1 MVLQKAYIACLNFI
15 YDRKIRY
22 IRKKTRRTV
31 LWTVFL
37 VLSLY
42 FILLFSNVFYRGVL
56 FTNNQREIFMSVL
69 LLTATVFSMD
79 GELKP
84 VAWNKWVAL
93 LTILGGAG
101 LIFIRIL
108 HPIGDGYLIFGVML
122 LTVYPAFYLVW
133 NGRKD
138 YETLFDIIAG
148 ANLTVGFT
156 YSLIIF
162 LKGAGT
168 YIPDF
173 FDKRY
178 RGTTWNANLF
188 SMIGLTVLC
197 CSLYLLYRNR
207 KERKKIPL
215 FLLMSAMG
223 LIVILLGKSRASIV
237 IAMFAIASVVIFAL
251 KQKTVKRLS
260 NRGKSVLILVLLLMC
275 TVCAVFIFRSASAEN
290 TPEETNPKAISQRF
304 STEGKDADEFTS
316 GRLSMWKIY
325 AGMLNLTGN
334 DVDAIDWDSLPVS
347 QAAHCHN
354 NFLEYGYRCGVPVSL
369 IFTALELFACMIGF
383 LYLFSR
389 RFKRDALL
397 FPIIFTEMFFVNSL
411 IDIATLPCERYAPFF
426 FYLILAIMIDS
437 IPNAEREEKH
447 KEKPRVIYRDSNNPV

>member
-133 NGRKD
+133 NGRK
-138 YETLFDIIAG
+138 
-148 ANLTVGFT
+148 
-156 YSLIIF
+156 
-162 LKGAGT
+162 
-168 YIPDF
+168 
-173 FDKRY
+173 
-178 RGTTWNANLF
+178 RGHVHT
-188 SMIGLTVLC
+188 G
-197 CSLYLLYRNR
+197 
-207 KERKKIPL
+207 
-215 FLLMSAMG
+215 
-223 LIVILLGKSRASIV
+223 IV
-237 IAMFAIASVVIFAL
+237 
-251 KQKTVKRLS
+251 
-260 NRGKSVLILVLLLMC
+260 
-275 TVCAVFIFRSASAEN
+275 
-290 TPEETNPKAISQRF
+290 
-304 STEGKDADEFTS
+304 
-316 GRLSMWKIY
+316 
-325 AGMLNLTGN
+325 
-334 DVDAIDWDSLPVS
+334 
-347 QAAHCHN
+347 
-354 NFLEYGYRCGVPVSL
+354 
-369 IFTALELFACMIGF
+369 
-383 LYLFSR
+383 
-389 RFKRDALL
+389 
-397 FPIIFTEMFFVNSL
+397 
-411 IDIATLPCERYAPFF
+411 
-426 FYLILAIMIDS
+426 
-437 IPNAEREEKH
+437 
-447 KEKPRVIYRDSNNPV
+447 